1 MLMSRDPEVQEG
13 ALIKTAALISPLYK
27 TNTRQTQILREKTI
41 RLKSH
46 VLDQNPFKFI
56 LIHTTPLLQF
66 RRLWPQPYNHL

>member
-1 MLMSRDPEVQEG
+1 MLIPPDPEVQEG

-27 TNTRQTQILREKTI
+27 TNTRQTQILRQKTI

-56 LIHTTPLLQF
+56 LSLNSHNSFTSIQKTLATIL
-66 RRLWPQPYNHL
+66 

>member
-1 MLMSRDPEVQEG
+1 MLIPPDPEVQEG

-27 TNTRQTQILREKTI
+27 TNTRQTQILRQKTI

-56 LIHTTPLLQF
+56 LSLNSHNSFTSIQKTLATTL
-66 RRLWPQPYNHL
+66 

>member
-1 MLMSRDPEVQEG
+1 MLIPPDPEVQEG

-27 TNTRQTQILREKTI
+27 TNTRQTQILRQKTI

-56 LIHTTPLLQF
+56 LSLNAHNSFTSIQKTLATTL
-66 RRLWPQPYNHL
+66 